1 MLQIGCYRDGRTLQR
16 FENINTDVLSRE
28 CFLNETK
35 KKLSHGCDNS
45 VLVYVYANRSSFHF
59 FFFSWTI
66 NRRAWWKDS

>member
-59 FFFSWTI
+59 FFLQLDDQSSSLVE
-66 NRRAWWKDS
+66 R